1 MLIHRDYPCHRDN
14 YQGKRTQ
21 KVAYLVYHYVGALG
35 DAQQNAAYYGTTPGI
50 KASAHYFVGHAEDG
64 ADVWASVPEDCVA
77 SHCGRT
83 DGKYKH
89 PTCRN
94 ANSIGIEL
102 CCHQRADG
110 TWYFDQATIDR
121 GVELGRD
128 IMARYG
134 IDADHVLRHYD
145 VTGKT
150 CPAPF
155 VLDVAEWETFKGRL
169 AAQEGEIDMTKEEVQ
184 ALVDAAVEAAAP
196 KVYAALV
203 EVPKWAQGLVG
214 RAMDA
219 GFIKGDGTGKLNLT
233 DQDLKTLSMLGA
245 AGLMKGSV

>member
-1 MLIHRDYPCHRDN
+1 MLIHRDYPCHPKN
-14 YQGKRTQ
+14 YQGRRAQ
-21 KVAYLVYHYVGALG
+21 KVTWLVYHYVGALG
-35 DAQQNAAYYGTTPGI
+35 DAEQNAYYYGTTPGI
-50 KASAHYFVGHAEDG
+50 GASAHLFVGHGPEAE
-64 ADVWASVPEDCVA
+64 VWASVPEDCVA

-89 PTCRN
+89 PICRN

-102 CCHQRADG
+102 CCHRRPDG
-110 TWYFDQATIDR
+110 TWYFDRETIDR

-155 VLDVAEWETFKGRL
+155 VLDPAAWETFKKRL
-169 AAQEGEIDMTKEEVQ
+169 EEVDMTREETQ
-184 ALVDAAVEAAAP
+184 ALIDATVKSATP
-196 KVYAALV
+196 KVYTGPA

-214 RAMDA
+214 KAKDA
-219 GFIKGDGTGKLNLT
+219 GIIKGDGSGKLNLT
-233 DQDLKTLSMLGA
+233 DQDLKTLSMLDA
-245 AGLMKGSV
+245 AGLLKGSV

>member
-1 MLIHRDYPCHRDN
+1 MLIHRDYPCHPKN
-14 YQGKRTQ
+14 YQGRRVQ
-21 KVAYLVYHYVGALG
+21 RVLYLVYHYVGALG
-35 DAQQNAAYYGTTPGI
+35 DAQQNAYYYGTTPGI
-50 KASAHYFVGHAEDG
+50 GASAHLFVGHGPEAE
-64 ADVWASVPEDCVA
+64 VWASVPEDCVA

-102 CCHQRADG
+102 CCHRRTDG

-121 GVELGRD
+121 GVELGREL
-128 IMARYG
+128 MARYG
-134 IDADHVLRHYD
+134 IDVDHVLRHHD
-145 VTGKT
+145 VTGKI

-155 VLDVAEWETFKGRL
+155 VLDVAAWETFKGRL
-169 AAQEGEIDMTKEEVQ
+169 AAQEGEIDMTREDVQ
-184 ALVDAAVEAAAP
+184 ALVDAAVQAVKP
-196 KVYAALV
+196 KVYTALA

-219 GFIKGDGTGKLNLT
+219 GIIKGDGTGKLNLT
-233 DQDLKTLSMLGA
+233 DQDLKTLSMMYA
-245 AGLMKGSV
+245 AGLLKGSV

>member
-1 MLIHRDYPCHRDN
+1 MTAAHKDYPCHPRN

-21 KVAYLVYHYVGALG
+21 KVLYLVYHYVGALG
-35 DAQQNAAYYGTTPGI
+35 DARQNAYYYGTTPGI
-50 KASAHYFVGHAEDG
+50 GASAHLFVGHGPE
-64 ADVWASVPEDCVA
+64 ADIWASVPEDCVA

-102 CCHQRADG
+102 CCHRRPDG
-110 TWYFDQATIDR
+110 TWYFDQETIDR

-134 IDADHVLRHYD
+134 IDVDHVLRHHD

-155 VLDVAEWETFKGRL
+155 VLDGEAWEDFKGRL
-169 AAQEGEIDMTKEEVQ
+169 AGKEVDMTKEELQVM
-184 ALVDAAVEAAAP
+184 VDAAVDKALAERDAVMATAIQRVSPWAAEA
-196 KVYAALV
+196 
-203 EVPKWAQGLVG
+203 WG
-214 RAMDA
+214 RATA
-219 GFIKGDGTGKLNLT
+219 EGVFDGTRPGGALT
-233 DQDLKTLSMLGA
+233 REQA
-245 AGLMKGSV
+245 AVVFGRMGLLKGSV